1 MDVDGRAGSVVGWM
15 IWVCVVGIIMVGCFR
30 VVWCMEVISVGGLYG
45 VVGFLFVV
53 DCLARSVSNFR
64 ASSSSSCLISIA
76 SSLSF
81 VA

>member
-1 MDVDGRAGSVVGWM
+1 LDVDGRARSVVGWM

-45 VVGFLFVV
+45 VVGYLFIVGRF
-53 DCLARSVSNFR
+53 ARYVSILR

>member
-1 MDVDGRAGSVVGWM
+1 M
-15 IWVCVVGIIMVGCFR
+15 CVCFR
-30 VVWCMEVISVGGLYG
+30 VVWCMDVISVSGLSGRVGYLFI
-45 VVGFLFVV
+45 VVCF
-53 DCLARSVSNFR
+53 ARYVSILR

>member
-45 VVGFLFVV
+45 VVGYLFVV
-53 DCLARSVSNFR
+53 VCFAHNDSIFR
-64 ASSSSSCLISIA
+64 ASSSSSCLMSIA
-76 SSLSF
+76 SLFSF
-81 VA
+81 AP

>member
-1 MDVDGRAGSVVGWM
+1 MDGSSGFVVGWM

-64 ASSSSSCLISIA
+64 ASSSSSCLMSISSSFSFA
-76 SSLSF
+76 S
-81 VA
+81 